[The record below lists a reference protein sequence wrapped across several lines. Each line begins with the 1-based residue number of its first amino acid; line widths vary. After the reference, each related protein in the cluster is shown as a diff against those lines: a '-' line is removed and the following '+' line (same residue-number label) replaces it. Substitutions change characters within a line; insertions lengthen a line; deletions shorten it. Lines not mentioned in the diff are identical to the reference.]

1 MNNISRFHSCLFLT
15 DHELDSSKGIS
26 KKILSQVAAIRE
38 YGLQTFLLSFKE
50 INKHQFALID
60 NEIFFELGNKYK
72 KHLYSNGLF
81 YGRLVRFIKDNQIE
95 CLYIRYT
102 QFVDAFF
109 LSFLRR
115 VHKLNCTILM
125 EIPTYPYDGEFPSN
139 NIGNIVIKWKDILLR
154 KFFKFYV
161 DRIVTFSDDE
171 SIFGI
176 PCINISNAVDADS
189 IKLTE
194 RKPKPTEVLTMIG
207 VANVNFWHGYDRMI
221 EGLKNYYEAGGTYP
235 VRFLIVGNG
244 NSTVYNMLLSLID
257 RYHLQGKVELLGPKS
272 GKELDE
278 LFNLSDIAIGS
289 LGSHRKNIIETK
301 TLKNVEYAMRGLPIV
316 YAEKNNDFD
325 LQKYVHKVP
334 ADETPINIMDIIAFS
349 KSLNIS
355 PVEIRSSAAH
365 LTWKE
370 QMKKVFQSIN

>member
-1 MNNISRFHSCLFLT
+1 MNDNSNFHKCLFLT
-15 DHELDSSKGIS
+15 DHELDASKGIS
-26 KKILSQVAAIRE
+26 KKILSQIAAIKE

-50 INKHQFALID
+50 ANKHQFALID

-81 YGRLVRFIKDNQIE
+81 YGRLVRFIRDNQIE

-102 QFVDAFF
+102 QFVDIFF

-139 NIGNIVIKWKDILLR
+139 SIGNIVIKWKDILLR

-161 DRIVTFSDDE
+161 DKIVTFSDDE

-189 IKLTE
+189 IKLAE
-194 RKPKPTEVLTMIG
+194 RKQKSMEALTMIG

-221 EGLKNYYEAGGTYP
+221 EGLKNYYEAGGAYP
-235 VRFLIVGNG
+235 VKFLIVGNG

-257 RYHLQGKVELLGPKS
+257 KYHLQGKVELLGPKS

-325 LQKYVHKVP
+325 SQKYVFKVP
-334 ADETPINIMDIIAFS
+334 ADETPINIMNIIAFS

-355 PVEIRSSAAH
+355 PIEIRSSVAH

-370 QMKKVFQSIN
+370 QMKKVFQSR